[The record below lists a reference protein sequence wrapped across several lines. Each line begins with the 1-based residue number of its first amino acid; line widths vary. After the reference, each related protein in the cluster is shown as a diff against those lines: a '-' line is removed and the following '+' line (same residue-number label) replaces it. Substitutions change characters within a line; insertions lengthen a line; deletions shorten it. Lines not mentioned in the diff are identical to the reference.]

1 MSIQVVWLDHYALN
15 TCKRACQITIIKPLS
30 DGNMPPPTT
39 ATATM
44 VSLFSTGEGGIYE
57 KDLVGASGVAAVEQ
71 EWKEEEEPEHCN
83 ESDDVII

>member
-1 MSIQVVWLDHYALN
+1 
-15 TCKRACQITIIKPLS
+15 
-30 DGNMPPPTT
+30 MPPPTT